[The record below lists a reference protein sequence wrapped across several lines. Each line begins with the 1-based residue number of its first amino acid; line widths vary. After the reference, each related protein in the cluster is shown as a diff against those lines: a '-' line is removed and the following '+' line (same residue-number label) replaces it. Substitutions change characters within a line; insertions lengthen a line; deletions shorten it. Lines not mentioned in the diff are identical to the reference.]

1 MVNEK
6 KAYLL
11 LFMCT
16 TLLLLAITVSN
27 CDNTAAFRPMN
38 SGGLPSPAPVPSTIP
53 SPAPVPSTIPSPAPV
68 PSTIPSPAPVP
79 STIPSPAPVPSTIPS
94 PAPVPSTIPKSS
106 NTLNFIDYSNSV
118 LGIALQYPADW
129 NIVSVKNGIQFV
141 KEKDTSYVE
150 IRVHEIKNDKID
162 LKQYVEDNIADRKKS
177 REGFK
182 LIDDVSQT
190 TVAGNLEAYKAT
202 YSFSKSEDSAKGDT
216 QKISRLWTLLGD
228 KLYTLAYVSPPRHIR
243 YSHLCCRWN
252 LELHA
257 CG

>member
-6 KAYLL
+6 KAYLP
-11 LFMCT
+11 LFICA
-16 TLLLLAITVSN
+16 TLLLFSITVSN
-27 CDNTAAFRPMN
+27 YNNTAAFRPMN
-38 SGGLPSPAPVPSTIP
+38 SGSLPT
-53 SPAPVPSTIPSPAPV
+53 
-68 PSTIPSPAPVP
+68 
-79 STIPSPAPVPSTIPS
+79 PAPVPSTIPS

-106 NTLNFIDYSNSV
+106 NTLNFIDYSNSA

-150 IRVHEIKNDKID
+150 IRVHEVKSDKID
-162 LKQYVEDNIADRKKS
+162 LKQYAEDNIADRKKS

-190 TVAGNLEAYKAT
+190 TIAGNLEAYKAT
-202 YSFSKSEDSAKGDT
+202 YTFSKSEDSAKGDT

-228 KLYTLAYVSPPRHIR
+228 KLYTLAYVSPPDTFDIHISAADGILNSMHVGEKHQSAFSVNEQIGSDNEVPLLSPSEFDSLKSVYAR
-243 YSHLCCRWN
+243 
-252 LELHA
+252 
-257 CG
+257 G